1 MLWIFRADVLPFIL
15 ETNELHLF
23 HYYLSPVTPNGKRKE
38 FLSDPLS
45 LSCTKCFL
53 FQFLTFGLILIL
65 KPNPTKRPTVQP
77 SKRPTQQPSSPRP
90 TVSVFILIATIFAF
104 LSICVLSFTKSS
116 NIFTRLQTKQP
127 TRQPTNP
134 TELPSMQPTSPN
146 VRSHKLVL
154 SHIVCIDLMHMS
166 HVMIVTTIIPI

>member
-1 MLWIFRADVLPFIL
+1 MCKWSA
-15 ETNELHLF
+15 
-23 HYYLSPVTPNGKRKE
+23 
-38 FLSDPLS
+38 PLS
-45 LSCTKCFL
+45 SAFKAVFDFVVHLICQSQIYTANCPLLPVSFN
-53 FQFLTFGLILIL
+53 LTHDQRVCKLIGLILIL